1 MATPTGCRSSTPDA
15 ACRRRSGPTCS
26 IPSSP
31 SSTAAPASAWRSSTA
46 SSRTTAAGCGSRALR
61 AAAPR
66 SPSSCPPPAPARRCS
81 ATSRPSRP
89 PSRRRSRADGP
100 RLPGP
105 SGTLAMRA
113 SMLIVDDEPSILEFL
128 AMLFES
134 EGFGDETTRSAAEA
148 QRALA
153 SKSYDLVLCDILM
166 PDGNGLDL
174 LKEIKSAS
182 PNTAVVM
189 MTAFTSTKTAIE
201 AMKLGAYDYVSK
213 PFDVEELKIITQK
226 ALERAELAD
235 ENVYLRRELEQKYT
249 FNNIIGKSARMQA
262 IFAMIE
268 RMART
273 SSTVL
278 IHGESGTG
286 KELIARAIHFASPR
300 AGRRF
305 LSINCGALP
314 ENLLE
319 SELFGHERGAF
330 TGAVRE
336 KKGLFQEAD
345 RGTLFLDEIGELT
358 PSMQVKLL
366 RALQEKTVR
375 KVGGNQEEPI
385 DVRVITATNQNLES
399 RLQTGEFREDLY
411 YRINVLPIHLPPL
424 RQRREDIPLLVD
436 FFLQKYSRQMELSTR
451 QISVEAMRLL
461 EAYEWPGNV
470 RELENVIERALAL
483 AHAETISSRDLP
495 AHLLN
500 HRRANPDLISLPE
513 EGLDLE
519 AHLED
524 IRAQLLSQALDRAG
538 GVQTQ
543 AAELLRMSFRSFRYY
558 AKKAGLKA
566 GDGD

>member
-1 MATPTGCRSSTPDA
+1 MLPSAAST
-15 ACRRRSGPTCS
+15 SE
-26 IPSSP
+26 
-31 SSTAAPASAWRSSTA
+31 
-46 SSRTTAAGCGSRALR
+46 RTVK
-61 AAAPR
+61 
-66 SPSSCPPPAPARRCS
+66 
-81 ATSRPSRP
+81 
-89 PSRRRSRADGP
+89 
-100 RLPGP
+100 
-105 SGTLAMRA
+105 RA
-113 SMLIVDDEPSILEFL
+113 SLLIVDDEASILDFL
-128 AMLFES
+128 SLLFEA
-134 EGFGDETTRSAAEA
+134 EGFAVETARSTTEA
-148 QRALA
+148 QRLLA
-153 SKSYDLVLCDILM
+153 SKSYELVLCDILM

-174 LKEIKSAS
+174 LREIKAAS
-182 PNTAVVM
+182 PSTAVVM

-249 FNNIIGKSARMQA
+249 FNNIIGKSASMQA
-262 IFAMIE
+262 IFALVE
-268 RMART
+268 RIART
-273 SSTVL
+273 ASTVL
-278 IHGESGTG
+278 VHGESGTG

-300 AGRRF
+300 SGRRF

-336 KKGLFQEAD
+336 NKGLVQEAD

-358 PSMQVKLL
+358 PPMQVKLL
-366 RALQEKTVR
+366 RALQQKVVR
-375 KVGGNQEEPI
+375 KVGGNQEEPV

-399 RLQTGEFREDLY
+399 RLTSGEFREDLY

-436 FFLQKYSRQMELSTR
+436 FFLQKYSRQMELPQR
-451 QISVEAMRLL
+451 QISIEAMRLL
-461 EAYEWPGNV
+461 EGYDWPGNV

-483 AHAETISSRDLP
+483 SHSETISTRDLP
-495 AHLLN
+495 VQLLTN
-500 HRRANPDLISLPE
+500 RRSNPDLVNLPE

-519 AHLED
+519 AYLED
-524 IRAQLLSQALDRAG
+524 IRTQLMSQALDRAH

-558 AKKAGLKA
+558 AKKGGLKG
-566 GDGD
+566 GDGE

>member
-1 MATPTGCRSSTPDA
+1 
-15 ACRRRSGPTCS
+15 
-26 IPSSP
+26 
-31 SSTAAPASAWRSSTA
+31 
-46 SSRTTAAGCGSRALR
+46 
-61 AAAPR
+61 
-66 SPSSCPPPAPARRCS
+66 
-81 ATSRPSRP
+81 
-89 PSRRRSRADGP
+89 
-100 RLPGP
+100 
-105 SGTLAMRA
+105 MRA
-113 SMLIVDDEPSILEFL
+113 SLLIVDDEASILEFL
-128 AMLFES
+128 SMLFES
-134 EGFGDETTRSAAEA
+134 EGFGVETARSAAEA
-148 QRALA
+148 QRAFA
-153 SKSYDLVLCDILM
+153 SKSFDLVLCDVMM

-174 LKEIKSAS
+174 LKEIRGAS
-182 PNTAVVM
+182 PSTAVVM
-189 MTAFTSTKTAIE
+189 MTAYTSTKTAIE

-249 FNNIIGKSARMQA
+249 FNNIIGKSQRMQA
-262 IFAMIE
+262 IFALVE
-268 RMART
+268 RIART

-300 AGRRF
+300 ASRRF

-358 PSMQVKLL
+358 PPMQVKLL

-385 DVRVITATNQNLES
+385 DVRVITATNQNLEN
-399 RLQTGEFREDLY
+399 RLASGELREDLY

-436 FFLQKYSRQMELSTR
+436 FFLQKYSRQMDLPPR

-461 EAYEWPGNV
+461 EGYDWPGNV

-483 AHAETISSRDLP
+483 SHAETISTRDLP
-495 AHLLN
+495 VQLLN
-500 HRRANPDLISLPE
+500 NRRSDADQIELPE

-524 IRAQLLSQALDRAG
+524 IRAQLMAQALERAG

-558 AKKAGLKA
+558 AKKAGLKG

>member
-1 MATPTGCRSSTPDA
+1 
-15 ACRRRSGPTCS
+15 
-26 IPSSP
+26 
-31 SSTAAPASAWRSSTA
+31 
-46 SSRTTAAGCGSRALR
+46 
-61 AAAPR
+61 
-66 SPSSCPPPAPARRCS
+66 
-81 ATSRPSRP
+81 
-89 PSRRRSRADGP
+89 
-100 RLPGP
+100 
-105 SGTLAMRA
+105 MRA
-113 SMLIVDDEPSILEFL
+113 SMLIVDDEASILEFL
-128 AMLFES
+128 AMLFET
-134 EGFGDETTRSAAEA
+134 EGFAVETSRSTAEA

-153 SKSYDLVLCDILM
+153 NNSYDLVLCDILM

-174 LKEIKSAS
+174 LKEIKGAS

-262 IFAMIE
+262 IFALVE
-268 RMART
+268 RIART

-300 AGRRF
+300 ASRRC

-461 EAYEWPGNV
+461 EGYDWPGNV

-483 AHAETISSRDLP
+483 SHAETISSRDLP

-500 HRRANPDLISLPE
+500 HRRANPDVIDLPE

-524 IRAQLLSQALDRAG
+524 IRAQLMSQALDRAG

-566 GDGD
+566 ADGD